1 MGFAIVAE
9 PLLRFF
15 SNIYSNDFTVVLVVE
30 FQCMND
36 HQIGSRRP
44 EPLHAPA
51 QNMAQNNNM
60 QPVAAEAEQVQ
71 LHAPPSPEDFTISVE
86 QVREHFRS
94 KGLSKSKD
102 TVQRWCRTGELA
114 CRKRGVLNRY
124 FTTEASL
131 LVLERK
137 LLPDM
142 IAEGVG
148 SRPSATSVQPDAA
161 AIPEVNSGT
170 PLHEVV
176 GAPARS
182 ETPEHE
188 NVQVK
193 AHAAAP
199 GQDVSLQTAAPDAL
213 RLKAENEGLREQLKF
228 RDEQIEFLH
237 EEIRS
242 AREQRGA
249 VVQISNR
256 MLETL
261 EAIAIGGRLERPKS
275 TEPVRY
281 PHTRE
286 EGSEVQ

>member
-1 MGFAIVAE
+1 MGFAPIVD
-9 PLLRFF
+9 PLLRFLSGRYPNVF
-15 SNIYSNDFTVVLVVE
+15 MRSGVVE
-30 FQCMND
+30 FWCMND
-36 HQIGSRRP
+36 HHIGSRRP

-51 QNMAQNNNM
+51 QNTAQNNDM
-60 QPVAAEAEQVQ
+60 QQVAADAEDVQ
-71 LHAPPSPEDFTISVE
+71 RHALPSPEDFTISVE

-131 LVLERK
+131 LELERK

-148 SRPSATSVQPDAA
+148 TKPSASFVQSDAA
-161 AIPEVNSGT
+161 AIPNVISSV
-170 PLHEVV
+170 PLHEDVD
-176 GAPARS
+176 APART
-182 ETPEHE
+182 ETLEHE
-188 NVQVK
+188 GVEVK
-193 AHAAAP
+193 TRAAAP
-199 GQDVSLQTAAPDAL
+199 AADVPQQTAAPEMS
-213 RLKAENEGLREQLKF
+213 RLQAENEGLREQLKN
-228 RDEQIEFLH
+228 RDGQIEFLQ

-261 EAIAIGGRLERPKS
+261 ETIAIGGRLERPKP

-281 PHTRE
+281 PHTRD
-286 EGSEVQ
+286 EGSEV

>member
-1 MGFAIVAE
+1 
-9 PLLRFF
+9 
-15 SNIYSNDFTVVLVVE
+15 
-30 FQCMND
+30 
-36 HQIGSRRP
+36 
-44 EPLHAPA
+44 
-51 QNMAQNNNM
+51 M
-60 QPVAAEAEQVQ
+60 QPVAADAETVQ
-71 LHAPPSPEDFTISVE
+71 AHALPSAKDFTISVE

-102 TVQRWCRTGELA
+102 TVQRWCRTGQLT

-131 LVLERK
+131 LELEHK

-148 SRPSATSVQPDAA
+148 TKPSATSVQLDAP
-161 AIPEVNSGT
+161 AIPRSISGV
-170 PLHEVV
+170 PLHEDVD
-176 GAPARS
+176 APARN
-182 ETPEHE
+182 EMQEYE
-188 NVQVK
+188 GAEMK
-193 AHAAAP
+193 ARAGASAADAP
-199 GQDVSLQTAAPDAL
+199 QLDTAPDTS
-213 RLKAENEGLREQLKF
+213 RLQAENEGLRAQLKN
-228 RDEQIEFLH
+228 RDGQIEFLQ

-261 EAIAIGGRLERPKS
+261 ETIAIGGRLERPRPK
-275 TEPVRY
+275 EPVRY

-286 EGSEVQ
+286 EESEV